1 MKTTITKITFVA
13 IFMAL
18 IVWIISCAVNP
29 VTGKRELMLLTESDE
44 IALGKQSD
52 QEVVQTYG
60 IYQNAELSAYVDR
73 IGQRMAKISHRPNL
87 TYSFKVLDS
96 PVINAFAVP
105 GGYIYVTRGI
115 LGYMN
120 NEAELAGVVGHEIGH
135 VAARHTAQQYS
146 RAQLAQLGLGV
157 GMILSENFRKY
168 AGLAQLGTG
177 LLFLRFSRD
186 HERQSDNLGVEYSTR
201 TGYDASRMAE
211 FFHTLERMNPGS
223 AQSGLPGWF
232 STHPNPADRYATV
245 KREAQIWQKKLALQN
260 LAVDRQQYLQ
270 KIEGIVFGEDPRQGY
285 VEGNAFYHPELKI
298 TFPIP
303 ASWQANNTPAQVQ
316 IAPEKQDAAIIF
328 SLDKSS
334 SPLQTSQD
342 FVKNTNGV
350 VQSSEAIRVNGM
362 PAQRVICD
370 VTSEQGVIRV
380 QSYFIQKDNSVFAF
394 HGFSTPEA
402 FSTYSASFTGTMS
415 QFNRLSDPK
424 KINVSP
430 SHLRLKAVSSGGSLR
445 ALLKASGVADDKLE
459 EMAIL
464 NGMTLDEQV
473 PANGLVKLV
482 AK

>member
-1 MKTTITKITFVA
+1 
-13 IFMAL
+13 
-18 IVWIISCAVNP
+18 
-29 VTGKRELMLLTESDE
+29 
-44 IALGKQSD
+44 
-52 QEVVQTYG
+52 
-60 IYQNAELSAYVDR
+60 
-73 IGQRMAKISHRPNL
+73 
-87 TYSFKVLDS
+87 
-96 PVINAFAVP
+96 
-105 GGYIYVTRGI
+105 
-115 LGYMN
+115 
-120 NEAELAGVVGHEIGH
+120 
-135 VAARHTAQQYS
+135 
-146 RAQLAQLGLGV
+146 
-157 GMILSENFRKY
+157 
-168 AGLAQLGTG
+168 
-177 LLFLRFSRD
+177 
-186 HERQSDNLGVEYSTR
+186 
-201 TGYDASRMAE
+201 
-211 FFHTLERMNPGS
+211 
-223 AQSGLPGWF
+223 
-232 STHPNPADRYATV
+232 
-245 KREAQIWQKKLALQN
+245 LQN

-334 SPLQTSQD
+334 SPLQASQD